1 MALSVV
7 RARRGGRA
15 RACVVD
21 VVVVVIVVVIVVD
34 VVIGVVVVVVV
45 VFVVGGVAGRAST
58 TTRRLSSG
66 HQDGLELQRLPGV
79 APRRVVAQ
87 DVLPP
92 VSKVRPRV
100 RSGVVVRS
108 VSPPLG
114 RSVGIQ
120 PVHVDVLTQHAPR
133 GVHHVDR
140 VSWHGCVVDEGVG
153 SGPSHGSRHGTSDRI
168 RHRFV
173 GTQHNECLKRRWG
186 EPQQAPQVERP
197 VAHGSHVRAS
207 QQVSNVV
214 SLVRA
219 EEAP

>member
-45 VFVVGGVAGRAST
+45 VFVVGGVAGRASAT
-58 TTRRLSSG
+58 TCRLSSG

-92 VSKVRPRV
+92 VVCVRTLTWVPKY
-100 RSGVVVRS
+100 
-108 VSPPLG
+108 
-114 RSVGIQ
+114 
-120 PVHVDVLTQHAPR
+120 VLHAK
-133 GVHHVDR
+133 
-140 VSWHGCVVDEGVG
+140 
-153 SGPSHGSRHGTSDRI
+153 RHAR
-168 RHRFV
+168 
-173 GTQHNECLKRRWG
+173 C
-186 EPQQAPQVERP
+186 P
-197 VAHGSHVRAS
+197 
-207 QQVSNVV
+207 
-214 SLVRA
+214 
-219 EEAP
+219 